1 MRNAYLL
8 SLDHNSERA
17 VESKGMLEKVS
28 FDVIQSEVV
37 PNDSGILSNR
47 LSMVN
52 ILKNIIS
59 SKKRW
64 SYIFED
70 DIQFWE
76 YFALKSLTSF
86 EKKSKSIFYLGACSL
101 DSPVKTK
108 EIIDSRPVY
117 RFKSEN
123 TRCCHGLAISLSGAK
138 HLLKEQEK
146 FDDSTYFDEIV
157 GKTFASEE
165 PLILRGDLV
174 SFLDPTHYG
183 LVFQDRDRYSP
194 NNAPA
199 GGWGST
205 QRANRRRAKVNFI
218 EKF

>member
-8 SLDHNSERA
+8 SLDHTSERA
-17 VESKGMLEKVS
+17 KDSKHILEKVS
-28 FDVIQSEVV
+28 FNVIESEVT

-52 ILKNIIS
+52 ILKNIVS

-76 YFALKSLTSF
+76 YFSLKSLVSF
-86 EKKSKSIFYLGACSL
+86 EKESKSIFYLGACSL
-101 DSPVKTK
+101 DPPVDTG
-108 EIIDSRPVY
+108 EILEGHPVY

-123 TRCCHGLAISLSGAK
+123 TRCCHGLAISSSGAK

-146 FDDSTYFDEIV
+146 FDESTYFDEIV
-157 GKTFASEE
+157 GKTFANEE
-165 PLILRGDLV
+165 PLLLRGDLV

-194 NNAPA
+194 NNAPE